1 MLPKWPSLLT
11 TYTISMSIAWHNNNL
26 AALAGI
32 SLPLHLTLSFSPLF
46 ALIDTIVFVYLFTI
60 EGYNVIVIIKFFSHD
75 VILEDFLSMEPM
87 DDDFGDV
94 DSLLNL

>member
-1 MLPKWPSLLT
+1 M
-11 TYTISMSIAWHNNNL
+11 
-26 AALAGI
+26 
-32 SLPLHLTLSFSPLF
+32 
-46 ALIDTIVFVYLFTI
+46 FVYSFTI
-60 EGYNVIVIIKFFSHD
+60 EGYNIIVTIKFFPHD